1 MIVGPKWPLARVTAP
16 ATVGDEISRPTT
28 DSAIRQPGL
37 FEISRRMKR
46 SLPVFIVGE
55 ARSGSTILYRT
66 LLKHP
71 AFKPREENLQ
81 ESSFTVQAPDA
92 FRFGSN
98 GPRNLQKFLL
108 EDAEEWSHFLES
120 VSPLRWWL
128 RVASLL
134 GPTFAWRWR
143 LGPTKLVARSY
154 VFHAKRSRSVK
165 RLLEKTPNH
174 IYHIDRLLACFP
186 AARLLY
192 IHRHPVDVYS
202 SLRRRGQVDPKAD
215 WARVGPDEFCKRYR
229 HHLRLAMEAERRYPE
244 SMMLIGY
251 DDFTSSPENELE
263 RICDFLGA
271 AYSSDALT
279 DLDDPSGWA
288 HWERSRHLYEG
299 IKTHTKRWQDYC
311 EPHEARDIQQALAAE
326 MAHLG
331 YEPYTPDDQLM
342 TRGELTS

>member
-1 MIVGPKWPLARVTAP
+1 MILGPRKPRDSFTAP
-16 ATVGDEISRPTT
+16 AAARREMSRQTA
-28 DSAIRQPGL
+28 DSATNQPGL

-81 ESSFTVQAPDA
+81 ESSFIVQAPDA

-98 GPRNLQKFLL
+98 DPRNLQKFLL
-108 EDAEEWSHFLES
+108 EDREEWSLFLES
-120 VSPLRWWL
+120 ISRLRSWL
-128 RVASLL
+128 RMASIL
-134 GPTFAWRWR
+134 GPTFVWRWR
-143 LGPTKLVARSY
+143 LGPSKLVARSY
-154 VFHAKRSRSVK
+154 VFHARRSRSVK

-202 SLRRRGQVDPKAD
+202 SLMRRGQVDPTAD
-215 WARVGPDEFCKRYR
+215 WARIGPDEFCDRYR
-229 HHLRLAMEAERRYPE
+229 RHLRLALDGARRYPE
-244 SMMLIGY
+244 SLMLIGY
-251 DDFTSSPENELE
+251 DDFTSSPERELE

-271 AYSSDALT
+271 AYSSKTLSE
-279 DLDDPSGWA
+279 LDDPSGWA
-288 HWERSRHLYEG
+288 HWEQSRHLYEG
-299 IKTHTKRWQDYC
+299 VKTHTKRWQDYC
-311 EPHEARDIQQALAAE
+311 EPQEARRIQSILAPE

-331 YEPYTPDDQLM
+331 YQPYVPEEDAQLV
-342 TRGELTS
+342 T